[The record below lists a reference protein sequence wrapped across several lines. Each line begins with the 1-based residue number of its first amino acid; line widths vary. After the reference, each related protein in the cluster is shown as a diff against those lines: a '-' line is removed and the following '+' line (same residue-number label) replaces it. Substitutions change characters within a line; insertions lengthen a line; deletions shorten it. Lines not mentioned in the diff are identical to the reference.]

1 MIRTNIFRSVSLPGE
16 TNYAAENDDVD
27 ENTSLKPESENR
39 VFVFLILCYT
49 HSLDYVLNKESNFQ
63 EQFRKARG

>member
-27 ENTSLKPESENR
+27 ENTSLKPES
-39 VFVFLILCYT
+39 FVFLILCYT